1 MRKVFLSLVTVA
13 ALAGCTFGQSKM
25 CTLSD
30 MDSEVSVIW
39 RPADFE
45 DTGGAMIRVCVDGSC
60 EERTSGD
67 PSDPIGRV
75 SVRLPQDIGAEKL
88 PVELTVTPVKGGSP
102 VKDTEQAQ
110 LTEEHPNGKGCEPVA
125 WVASFRAD
133 PDKGLVSPAGFS
145 LQGD

>member
-1 MRKVFLSLVTVA
+1 MGKALLTLLAIA
-13 ALAGCTFGQSKM
+13 ALAACTAQQGAM
-25 CTLSD
+25 CTLTD
-30 MDSEVSVIW
+30 MDSGVSVIW

-60 EERTSGD
+60 KERASGD

-75 SVRLPQDIGAEKL
+75 SVQLPENIGAKKL
-88 PVELTVTPVKGGSP
+88 PVELTVTPVKGSSP

-133 PDKGLVSPAGFS
+133 PVKGLVSAEGFS
-145 LQGD
+145 LQGK